1 VTDVFEEVEEQLRA
15 DRYKTLA
22 LRALPWVLGGLALVL
37 VIVLG
42 VWGWN
47 ALQTRSMA
55 EASEAYA
62 EGVEAFGAG
71 DMNKAEQRFA
81 QVAAE
86 GPDGYAALALMQQ
99 AGLRVN
105 DGDIDAAVK
114 LFDEAAD
121 KAPDPILADAAR
133 LKSAFALLD
142 TAPLSELK
150 TRLEPLTEDGRPYRA
165 LALEALAFAKLMG
178 GEMDEARADFGVL
191 ALMPGVS
198 ELARQRAQAAR
209 AMIDSGTAGALPE
222 AVKASRALPEPASD
236 DAAAAQAPQQ
246 QGSAPQ

>member
-1 VTDVFEEVEEQLRA
+1 MTDVFEEVEEQLRT

-22 LRALPWVLGGLALVL
+22 LRALPWVLGGLALIL
-37 VIVLG
+37 ALG
-42 VWGWN
+42 LGLWGWN
-47 ALQTRSMA
+47 AWQSRAMGD
-55 EASEAYA
+55 ASQAYA

-81 QVAAE
+81 EVAE
-86 GPDGYAALALMQQ
+86 NGPDGYAALALMQQ
-99 AGLRVN
+99 AGLKVN
-105 DGDIDAAVK
+105 DGDVDAAVK
-114 LFDEAAD
+114 LFDEAAA
-121 KAPDPILADAAR
+121 KAPDPILGDAAR
-133 LKSAFALLD
+133 LKSAFAVLD

-198 ELARQRAQAAR
+198 EMARQRAQAAR
-209 AMIDSGTAGALPE
+209 AMIDSGTAKALPD
-222 AVKASRALPEPASD
+222 AVKASLALPPPASD
-236 DAAAAQAPQQ
+236 DAASAEAPLQ
-246 QGSAPQ
+246 QGSTAQ

>member
-1 VTDVFEEVEEQLRA
+1 MTDVFEEVEEQLRV

-42 VWGWN
+42 LWGWN
-47 ALQTRSMA
+47 ALQSRSMA
-55 EASEAYA
+55 EASQAYA
-62 EGVEAFGAG
+62 EGVEALGEG
-71 DMNKAEQRFA
+71 DLNKAEQRFA
-81 QVAAE
+81 QVAGD
-86 GPDGYAALALMQQ
+86 GPAGYAALSLMQQ

-105 DGDIDAAVK
+105 DGDIDTAVK
-114 LFDEAAD
+114 LFDEAAS
-121 KAPDPILADAAR
+121 KAPDPIIADAAR

-150 TRLEPLTEDGRPYRA
+150 TRLEPLTEEGRPYRA
-165 LALEALAFAKLMG
+165 LALEALAFARLMG
-178 GEMDEARADFGVL
+178 GEMDQARADFGVL

-198 ELARQRAQAAR
+198 ELSRQRAQAAR
-209 AMIDSGTAGALPE
+209 AMIDSGVASAMPE
-222 AVKASRALPEPASD
+222 VVKASRALPEPASD

-246 QGSAPQ
+246 QGSASQ